1 MNIQNQKVFLR
12 CKMKALGKLIDDEIN
27 KRGISIAE
35 LARRCKCERNTIYN
49 IIYTVPYDPRF
60 LTALLHKP
68 ICKGF
73 FSDIIFK

>member
-1 MNIQNQKVFLR
+1 
-12 CKMKALGKLIDDEIN
+12 MKALGKLIDDEIN

-60 LTALLHKP
+60 LTIIKICDELELNISDLVNAHK
-68 ICKGF
+68 IDCTTK
-73 FSDIIFK
+73 